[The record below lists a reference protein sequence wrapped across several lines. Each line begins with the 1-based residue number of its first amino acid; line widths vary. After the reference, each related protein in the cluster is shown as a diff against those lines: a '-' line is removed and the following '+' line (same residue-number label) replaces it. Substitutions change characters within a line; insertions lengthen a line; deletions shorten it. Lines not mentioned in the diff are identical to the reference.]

1 MINAKYSCKHFH
13 WGCWSSFPLRKKKKE
28 KVQSDPK
35 VELFF
40 IENEMRKTFLSTQ
53 EKGTNLKTS

>member
-1 MINAKYSCKHFH
+1 MLVLF
-13 WGCWSSFPLRKKKKE
+13 SSKKKKKKE

>member
-1 MINAKYSCKHFH
+1 MLVLF
-13 WGCWSSFPLRKKKKE
+13 SSKKKKKE